1 MRYLGDD
8 EATQLRGIDL
18 YQGTDGNLYEWVD
31 GVDEWGE
38 QELSQAEDPALRG
51 LGALYQAPDGTLY
64 QMQGLA
70 EGEEA
75 GGEQPAGGEPPAG
88 EQQPEGEEPP
98 MRAMSPGAQGRR
110 RFPGRRPQRL
120 GPGVRGGRP
129 RKKGG
134 FLKKLLPIAK
144 FASRF
149 IPIPGAGAIVRG
161 GLTVADKL
169 LTRKKGVA
177 GYDGLG
183 ALYAAPDGSLFQ
195 VQGLAEEELRGF
207 AEDEE
212 LKGFAADEELRGLDA
227 DEELRGLDEDQELRG
242 FDADEELRGFAAD
255 EDLRGFAED
264 QAMQG
269 IDGYV
274 RQDRMSGLDA
284 YVPQT
289 PPQTRWHVTP
299 IQVAE
304 IWKPLW

>member
-38 QELSQAEDPALRG
+38 QGLSEPEGSVLSG

-64 QMQGLA
+64 QMHGLA
-70 EGEEA
+70 EEEA
-75 GGEQPAGGEPPAG
+75 AGGG
-88 EQQPEGEEPP
+88 QPGP
-98 MRAMSPGAQGRR
+98 RALGPRRSPGQ
-110 RFPGRRPQRL
+110 P
-120 GPGVRGGRP
+120 GPGGRGAAP
-129 RKKGG
+129 RKKKKGG
-134 FLKKLLPIAK
+134 FFKKIFLPLAK
-144 FASRF
+144 VASGF
-149 IPIPGAGAIVRG
+149 IPGAGGAISAG
-161 GLTVADKL
+161 IDLAQKAL
-169 LTRKKGVA
+169 KKPGVA
-177 GYDGLG
+177 GYDGFG

-195 VQGLAEEELRGF
+195 VQGLAEEELQGF

-212 LKGFAADEELRGLDA
+212 LKGFAADEELRGFAADEELRGLDA
-227 DEELRGLDEDQELRG
+227 DEELRG
-242 FDADEELRGFAAD
+242 FDAD

-274 RQDRMSGLDA
+274 RQEGMSGLDA
-284 YVPQT
+284 YVPQA

-299 IQVAE
+299 VQVAE

>member
-38 QELSQAEDPALRG
+38 QELSEAEGPVLNG
-51 LGALYQAPDGTLY
+51 LGALYAAPDGTLY
-64 QMQGLA
+64 QMHGLA
-70 EGEEA
+70 EEEA
-75 GGEQPAGGEPPAG
+75 EGQEQPGP
-88 EQQPEGEEPP
+88 
-98 MRAMSPGAQGRR
+98 RAQGPRR
-110 RFPGRRPQRL
+110 PPGRPR
-120 GPGVRGGRP
+120 PGVRGGAP
-129 RKKGG
+129 RKKKKGG
-134 FLKKLLPIAK
+134 FFKKLLLPIAK
-144 FASRF
+144 FAAGAV
-149 IPIPGAGAIVRG
+149 PGAGP
-161 GLTVADKL
+161 L
-169 LTRKKGVA
+169 LRAGIDIAEKALKKPGVA
-177 GYDGLG
+177 GYNGFG

-212 LKGFAADEELRGLDA
+212 LKGFAADEELRGFAA
-227 DEELRGLDEDQELRG
+227 DEELRGL
-242 FDADEELRGFAAD
+242 DADEELRGFAAD

-274 RQDRMSGLDA
+274 RQDGMSGLDA
-284 YVPQT
+284 YLPQAPPRT
-289 PPQTRWHVTP
+289 PWF
-299 IQVAE
+299 VAPTEPPE

>member
-8 EATQLRGIDL
+8 EATQMRGIGL
-18 YQGTDGNLYEWVD
+18 YQGADGNLYEWVE

-75 GGEQPAGGEPPAG
+75 GGEQPAGGEPP
-88 EQQPEGEEPP
+88 EGEEQP
-98 MRAMSPGAQGRR
+98 MKAMGPRAQGRQ
-110 RFPGRRPQRL
+110 RFFRRRPQRP

-129 RKKGG
+129 RKKKKGG
-134 FLKKLLPIAK
+134 FFKKLLLPLAK
-144 FASRF
+144 VATGF
-149 IPIPGAGAIVRG
+149 IPGG
-161 GLTVADKL
+161 GLIRAGIDVAEKAL
-169 LTRKKGVA
+169 KKPGVA

-183 ALYAAPDGSLFQ
+183 ALYAAPDGSLYQ
-195 VQGLAEEELRGF
+195 VQGFAEEELQGFAEDEEFRGF

-212 LKGFAADEELRGLDA
+212 LRGLDE

-242 FDADEELRGFAAD
+242 FDEGEELRGFAED
-255 EDLRGFAED
+255 DDLRGLNED

-269 IDGYV
+269 VDGYV
-274 RQDRMSGLDA
+274 RQDGMNGLDA
-284 YVPQT
+284 YVPQA
-289 PPQTRWHVTP
+289 PPQTRWHVIP
-299 IQVAE
+299 VQAAE